1 ELTRGLFPS
10 VFNLASNAGIT
21 VNATCGETGPET
33 FCKLVEHIYN
43 REPQCGECD
52 ASSRHAD
59 KRHPIEYAID
69 GSNRWWQSPTLQ
81 NGRKYQWVT
90 ITLDLK
96 QVFQVAYIILKTAN
110 SPRPG
115 NWILERSIDGV
126 FYRPWQFY
134 AITDAEC
141 WEAYGIAPTPGK
153 PVYKSDDEVICTSYY
168 SSLTPF
174 EDGEASTVHTS
185 LVNGRPGAEEFSE
198 KLMDFTKARYVRLR
212 LQRIRTLNADLMSF
226 QINEPDKV
234 DKSVTRRVLMIHL
247 TRFVLNLAFLQLHC
261 KCEHNTCGASCERC
275 CPMFN
280 QQPWRMGTNGD
291 AAECEE
297 CQCFEHATS
306 CVYDSNVAKS
316 RTSINKFGEYH
327 GGGVCQNCSHK
338 TVGVNCERCQEGYF
352 RPRGVPRDHRN
363 PCRKCSCSGPG
374 ATGNCVADDSHI
386 HEGLVGYFHLQSE
399 YSGRYEPIHV
409 RSAWTEGEAEHGAP
423 CNPEMFF
430 LEVSEKPGNPSFKLS
445 LEEKNPG
452 GTTSGHPIKAYEL
465 GQMVDGEIK
474 TAQNRRRKNRGT
486 KHTRRVPGLFGSSTL
501 PFAKQLTLFPGDC
514 LCREGFTG
522 PKCDRCARG
531 YRSYPRCDRCP
542 CHYAGTL
549 NGDQCEGP
557 CNCKKHV
564 EGEQCDQCAHGYYDL
579 SATNPEGCSS
589 CYCFGVT
596 SVCRPS
602 DWGVITVKEPQGWTV
617 TDLEGRREFRPTQ
630 ERDKLTIADDDV
642 VLNMYYWQAPEKYLG
657 NRLYSYGGDL
667 KFMLSFVV
675 ARGDTSGTYV
685 EGSDVILEGDGKK
698 LGYNWGVRPSAD
710 NVSIALPLREHGW
723 HVLDSDGRP
732 LRPATR
738 SEFTLVLND
747 VERLLLRAKYHT
759 DQVEGAMHHVELP
772 EASKE
777 SGSLTKMTSVEM
789 CQCPAGYAG
798 LSCELCAPGYR
809 RVNNT
814 LVGGRCEK
822 CDCNNHADSCDPYTG
837 KCHECLHNTTGPNC
851 GDCLP
856 GFYGN
861 AALGFPD
868 DCRPCACPLSS
879 EPNQFSEECRTV
891 LTPAGESDYVCT
903 QCPPNHAGNKC
914 ERQGTECADGFY
926 GNPSVPGEQCR
937 PCRCGPNADTSVP
950 GFCDHRTGRCLRCR
964 GNTGGWNCLEC
975 LDGYFGNPATGDCRP
990 CDCSVAGSLGPQC
1003 NKTTGQCNCKPSF
1016 SGRTCDRCQDGFG
1029 GAERG
1034 CVPCRCNPRGSLSEV
1049 CDPITGA
1056 CPCRPGV
1063 FGTLCDSC
1071 LEGHYG
1077 FTVEGCKWC
1086 GCDPHG
1092 SLDTHCD
1099 ERTGQ
1104 CPCKP
1109 NVVGRPCDRCKP
1121 GFWNLASPKGC
1132 EPCTCNATGS
1142 RNVQCDDRTGQCPC
1156 KPGVGGQ
1163 ACDVCLPGHYRFSH
1177 HGCKECEPCE
1187 APGHVCDEETGRC
1200 VCPKNTGGR
1209 RCDRCNTGAW
1219 GYDPIDGCKL
1229 CGCNKLGS
1237 LSPNCDELSGQC
1249 QCLEGFEGQRCD
1261 RCRAGYYNFPN
1272 CKRCDC
1278 NTAGT
1283 DPHACVAGGVC
1294 QCDERGQCPCKV
1306 TPANLTEQSSHRE
1319 GRSLSFMEACSDTF
1333 ERPSCGQWMASDG
1346 HSYPLTF
1353 GQWPKLLGPLADGWA
1368 MDGHNGQGPLRTS
1381 SGPPWPSIG
1390 RPKTRRPPC
1399 FGQRSADH
1407 VCAAWENIST
1417 QRNQAYF
1424 RLILAFVQKLAPER
1438 RLEKRLSQLHHD
1450 ANLKVTGIKNTIF
1463 YTTKLFN
1470 DAHFLQV
1477 LSYNGKLR
1485 FRVESRSRDVFPE
1498 AQLRQFPLVF
1508 LQGNHRILLA
1518 HRPKEPSETGFY
1530 SVPLHEDEWYQVDN
1544 PHIPVTRPTLM
1555 VALQNLQKILIRA
1568 TDGPDVKFAS
1578 LEDVS
1583 LETAEPLSPHE
1594 VSPYL
1599 AYGVEQG
1606 RCPFQYTASSCQDPS
1621 EGYYRKFK
1629 PNYLDSRD
1637 ILDLVGFAEPCNCN
1651 NRTSQCHRETGVCI
1665 NCGGNTVG
1673 DHCER
1678 CEEGFFGTPSR
1689 GPCLPCACPLPTNSF
1704 SSTCQTHGPDYICTD
1719 CQEGYTG
1726 RRCERCSLLIMTPG
1740 PAVDSLA
1747 LPPWRNNMCPIT
1759 TSAAA
1764 GSLPLYGEGERC
1776 KALVSRWCCE
1786 ARQRFM
1792 GNSTGRFGATAKIL
1806 DGACESREEP
1816 HLRIHQ
1822 QKTTSSPG
1830 AAYSRIP
1837 GCEPEKHGRHISI
1850 DLDRYLNLVESGN
1863 QVLSNFSF
1871 HFNLETQAD
1880 ILLERARDTRRNM
1893 PDVVDGAYQVLLR
1906 ANELLVLINKYWK
1919 EIIDAVNHLKNHGIT
1934 HGGAAIGISH
1944 IVEEAKRILREL
1956 QKIKM
1961 EKPLDEAQRE
1971 NRKAHQLLERVR
1983 NLVLNL
1989 QEVGDLSERL
1999 DRVERLLSEMVR
2011 RIQHEV
2017 QKPTARALDLLE
2029 GQLRSLNSIQN
2040 LVDGSLDQEEKANA
2054 SLVEAREWLRKAK
2067 DAIIDAS
2074 FKFDELP
2081 RLLAELQN
2089 DTNALE
2095 ERRGLLDRINPEYRE
2110 KYVKTC
2116 QRHAAE
2122 MMAEVGRLADQ
2133 FKTTQEVSEYPL
2145 RAAKVYQN
2153 IEDALKDAEEAAR
2166 KASEAADR
2174 AFNEA
2179 YPRSGE
2185 SLRHRAVAARE
2196 RSEDLLQQAKQ
2207 LRDEDIPEL
2216 QYAMRAKKNALKA
2229 LENDIG
2235 DGVRAVAAINRELD
2249 KLPHDLSGPLE
2260 EALQQARGA
2269 NGNQETAN
2277 VRIDG
2282 VLGLLAGM
2290 RAQIGTLQTSSAE
2303 GLDNLTRLIDDTH
2316 RGIKRADQ
2324 LATRSEQSAA
2334 RVRKTHNQLQLN
2346 LEELRDKVLL
2356 ARQRASSIRVSLSAN
2371 LDGEC
2376 SRSFRPE
2383 IESTTTNS
2391 IVLNYAIKE
2400 EDPNSLL
2407 FFIANSKGKDD
2418 FMAIEMVNRKIKFS
2432 WNAGGGTHSITH
2444 NMVIETNERQLE
2456 RDSRW
2461 YKVEVFRQV
2470 VGNVATLS
2478 VKRKPDGAR
2487 DDPEEITGA
2496 APAGFGKMDLDA
2508 SSHLYVGRIPD
2519 DIPAARE
2526 LTATTFVGCLHEV
2539 ILDGKQVGLWNFLTN
2554 EGCDGCK
2561 SGPTEDVDPSSYHF
2575 KGEGYSILPQIR
2587 RYDKHNYDVS
2597 MLIKTFDEDA
2607 LLFLCPNHV
2616 TGDFMSLGLRGG
2628 YVVFQFKLGS
2638 NAPMELRS
2646 KRKYNTGNWTRLSAH
2661 RNKLEG
2667 VLYVEDEQVQGEL
2680 PRRTVSELQ
2689 LKDSKLYFGAVPPD
2703 FDGSRFSTVGFQSFI
2718 GCMKDLQVETTPL
2731 DLLKYEAYGVDPGC
2745 SDRKVK
2751 LVSFKGTG
2759 YLELKGKTL
2768 AAEGNYGFTFQS
2780 TQTEGLL
2787 LISTFSSVPGA
2798 EAKRD
2803 HYYSVALK
2811 DGHLELRMNGGS
2823 GEVSLRS
2830 EQRYNDNK
2838 FHTLTVLKRH
2848 RKVQVNVD
2856 DAEIGSLRLPKGT
2869 LEVEG
2874 PPQGGLF
2881 FGGIRSGIAIGA
2893 QAATRDSFVG
2903 TIKDAVFND
2912 ALLGFN
2918 SPVSH
2923 EGAGIGRPLRRP
2935 RPAPAEHDRMEVL
2948 TEHELVQCADAPS
2961 HEVQEG
2967 AVKFGDTLHSHVRL
2981 HDVVHFKADFNLSLG
2996 LRTYY
3001 PNGILVLAQNPGHSR
3016 HLALLLSGGKVV
3028 LEVAEKT
3035 PKKLVSHGSLN
3046 NGQWHHVQLS
3056 KEGSRLSLEV
3066 DEKPALRLQVHKRL
3080 PFRGPLHVGGIAEG
3094 VPVPEGLTRESFKG
3108 CIRNFNLNGQM
3119 VDLAKGESRGIGLCF
3134 ATIEPGAFL
3143 QGDAYAVYDERFNM
3157 DQKLEVQ
3164 LEFRTWRLN
3173 GVLLSLAD
3181 QPRGTPALAVELHE
3195 GQVIVSV
3202 DFGHNGTGPFRA
3214 RKEFSSKLAMCDGRW
3229 HQLRVHFSRSDISL
3243 RVDRHQLAYGLAPA
3257 TPPERHTESPL
3268 YVGGLPEGST
3278 NGALFGRDN
3287 FVGCLRNIAINDK
3300 RVDWIDMVS
3309 LHNVLPNSCPAA

>member
-1 ELTRGLFPS
+1 MGRGLLLPLLAASCLLAHAHPWEPCGYDQDYDDLTRGLFPS

-33 FCKLVEHIYN
+33 YCKLVEHIYN

-153 PVYKSDDEVICTSYY
+153 PVYKTDDEVICTSYY

-174 EDGEASTVHTS
+174 EDGEVHTS

-226 QINEPDKV
+226 QVGEADKV
-234 DKSVTRRVLMIHL
+234 DKSVTRRYYYSIKDISIGGQCVCSGHAQECPPKA
-247 TRFVLNLAFLQLHC
+247 NGELHC

-280 QQPWRMGTNGD
+280 QQPWRMGTHGD
-291 AAECEE
+291 AAECQE
-297 CQCFEHATS
+297 CQCFGHATS
-306 CVYDSNVAKS
+306 CIYDSNVAKS
-316 RTSINKFGEYH
+316 GTSLNIHGEFH
-327 GGGVCQNCSHK
+327 GGGVCQNCSHN
-338 TVGVNCERCQEGYF
+338 TAGINCQQCQEGYF

-374 ATGNCVADDSHI
+374 ATGNCVSDDSHI
-386 HEGLVGYFHLQSE
+386 HEG
-399 YSGRYEPIHV
+399 
-409 RSAWTEGEAEHGAP
+409 
-423 CNPEMFF
+423 
-430 LEVSEKPGNPSFKLS
+430 
-445 LEEKNPG
+445 
-452 GTTSGHPIKAYEL
+452 
-465 GQMVDGEIK
+465 
-474 TAQNRRRKNRGT
+474 
-486 KHTRRVPGLFGSSTL
+486 
-501 PFAKQLTLFPGDC
+501 LFPGDC

-522 PKCDRCARG
+522 PKCDRCQRG
-531 YRSYPRCDRCP
+531 YRNYPRCDRCP
-542 CHYAGTL
+542 CHYAGTIDA
-549 NGDQCEGP
+549 DQCEGP
-557 CNCKKHV
+557 CKCKKHV

-579 SATNPEGCSS
+579 SETNPEGCSS

-602 DWGVITVKEPQGWTV
+602 DWGVETVKEPQGWIV

-630 ERDKLTIADDDV
+630 EPGKLTIADDDV

-685 EGSDVILEGDGKK
+685 EGSDVIIEGDGKK

-723 HVLDSDGRP
+723 HVLDRDGRP

-747 VERLLLRAKYHT
+747 VERLLLRAKYHS

-772 EASKE
+772 SASKD
-777 SGSLTKMTSVEM
+777 SGSLRKMTSVEM
-789 CQCPAGYAG
+789 CQCPTGYAG

-809 RVNNT
+809 RVNDT

-822 CDCNNHADSCDPYTG
+822 CDCNNHADSCDAYTG
-837 KCHECLHNTTGPNC
+837 QCHECLHNTTGSNC
-851 GDCLP
+851 GECLP

-879 EPNQFSEECRTV
+879 EPNQFSSECRTV
-891 LTPAGESDYVCT
+891 ITPTGESDYVCT
-903 QCPPNHAGNKC
+903 ECPPNHAGNKC
-914 ERQGTECADGFY
+914 ERCADGFY

-975 LDGYFGNPATGDCRP
+975 LDGFFGNPATGDCRP

-1003 NKTTGQCNCKPSF
+1003 NKTTGQCNCRPSF
-1016 SGRTCDRCQDGFG
+1016 AGRTCDRCQDGFG
-1029 GAERG
+1029 GAAGG
-1034 CVPCRCNPRGSLSEV
+1034 CVPCRCNPRGSLSEI
-1049 CDPITGA
+1049 CDPITGS

-1077 FTVEGCKWC
+1077 FTVDGCKWC

-1109 NVVGRPCDRCKP
+1109 NVVGRACDRCKP

-1132 EPCTCNATGS
+1132 EPCACNVTGS

-1156 KPGVGGQ
+1156 KPGVGGL

-1177 HGCKECEPCE
+1177 QGCKECEPCE

-1237 LSPNCDELSGQC
+1237 LSPNCEELTGQC

-1278 NTAGT
+1278 HPAGT
-1283 DPHACVAGGVC
+1283 DPKACVGGVC

-1306 TPANLTEQSSHRE
+1306 NVVGRQCDRCRE
-1319 GRSLSFMEACSDTF
+1319 GAFSLVESNPRGCTECFMFGRSERCSQANMVWGQVSTPRRDVTMTVGEAELDRVHHYRVIPGT
-1333 ERPSCGQWMASDG
+1333 RPGSTLLPVPYVLDQ
-1346 HSYPLTF
+1346 PLYWSLPDQF
-1353 GQWPKLLGPLADGWA
+1353 LGD
-1368 MDGHNGQGPLRTS
+1368 
-1381 SGPPWPSIG
+1381 
-1390 RPKTRRPPC
+1390 K
-1399 FGQRSADH
+1399 
-1407 VCAAWENIST
+1407 
-1417 QRNQAYF
+1417 
-1424 RLILAFVQKLAPER
+1424 
-1438 RLEKRLSQLHHD
+1438 
-1450 ANLKVTGIKNTIF
+1450 
-1463 YTTKLFN
+1463 
-1470 DAHFLQV
+1470 V

-1544 PHIPVTRPTLM
+1544 PHIPVTRAILM

-1594 VSPYL
+1594 LSPYL
-1599 AYGVEQG
+1599 AYGIEQG
-1606 RCPFQYTASSCQDPS
+1606 RCPFQYTASSCQDPA

-1651 NRTSQCHRETGVCI
+1651 NRTRECHRETGVCI

-1726 RRCERCSLLIMTPG
+1726 RRCERCADGFFGNPLVEGGRCRRCECNPYGAQGRRCDPITGECHCQPGIQGRDCSICSARHILTEYGCKSCDDDCTGRLLDDVEEM
-1740 PAVDSLA
+1740 LA
-1747 LPPWRNNMCPIT
+1747 LLDRLNATDIVSAPWIHLLAIQET
-1759 TSAAA
+1759 TR
-1764 GSLPLYGEGERC
+1764 LMR
-1776 KALVSRWCCE
+1776 
-1786 ARQRFM
+1786 
-1792 GNSTGRFGATAKIL
+1792 T
-1806 DGACESREEP
+1806 
-1816 HLRIHQ
+1816 
-1822 QKTTSSPG
+1822 
-1830 AAYSRIP
+1830 
-1837 GCEPEKHGRHISI
+1837 

-1906 ANELLVLINKYWK
+1906 ANELLELINKYWK
-1919 EIIDAVNHLKNHGIT
+1919 EIIDAVNHLKSHGIG
-1934 HGGAAIGISH
+1934 HGGAAISIGH

-1956 QKIKM
+1956 QKTKM

-1999 DRVERLLSEMVR
+1999 DRVERLLSEMIR
-2011 RIQHEV
+2011 RIENEV
-2017 QKPTARALDLLE
+2017 QKPTARALSLLE
-2029 GQLRSLNSIQN
+2029 GQLRSLNAIQN
-2040 LVDGSLDQEEKANA
+2040 LIDGSMGQAEKANA

-2133 FKTTQEVSEYPL
+2133 FKKTQEVSEYPL

-2174 AFNEA
+2174 AFDEA
-2179 YPRSGE
+2179 YPRNGE
-2185 SLRHRAVAARE
+2185 SLRHKAAAARE

-2207 LRDEDIPEL
+2207 LRDDDIPEL
-2216 QYAMRAKKNALKA
+2216 QYSMRAKKNMLKA

-2269 NGNQETAN
+2269 YGKQETAN

-2290 RAQIGTLQTSSAE
+2290 HAQIGTLQTGSAE
-2303 GLDNLTRLIDDTH
+2303 GLDNLTRLIDDAQ

-2334 RVRKTHNQLQLN
+2334 RARKTHNQLQLN

-2356 ARQRASSIRVSLSAN
+2356 ARQRASSIRVSLSA
-2371 LDGEC
+2371 DQEGEC

-2400 EDPNSLL
+2400 EDQNSLL

-2461 YKVEVFRQV
+2461 YKVEVFR

-2561 SGPTEDVDPSSYHF
+2561 SGPTEDVDPSSYNF

-2680 PRRTVSELQ
+2680 PRRTVGELQ

-2787 LISTFSSVPGA
+2787 MISTFSSVQGA
-2798 EAKRD
+2798 DAKRD

-2811 DGHLELRMNGGS
+2811 DGHLELRLNGGP
-2823 GEVSLRS
+2823 GEVALRS

-2856 DAEIGSLRLPKGT
+2856 DTEIGTLRLPKGT

-2893 QAATRDSFVG
+2893 QAATRESFVG

-2912 ALLGFN
+2912 VLLGFN

-2935 RPAPAEHDRMEVL
+2935 RPAPVEHDRMEVL
-2948 TEHELVQCADAPS
+2948 TEQEQDQCADAPS
-2961 HEVQEG
+2961 HDVQEG
-2967 AVKFGDTLHSHVRL
+2967 AVKFGDSVHSYVRL
-2981 HDVVHFKADFNLSLG
+2981 HDVVHFKADFNLSLDI
-2996 LRTYY
+2996 RTYY
-3001 PNGILVLAQNPGHSR
+3001 PNGILVLAQNPGHNR
-3016 HLALLLSGGKVV
+3016 HLALLLSGGRVK
-3028 LEVAEKT
+3028 LEVAERS
-3035 PKKLVSHGSLN
+3035 PKKLVSHGNLN
-3046 NGQWHHVQLS
+3046 NGQWHHVHLS

-3066 DEKPALRLQVHKRL
+3066 DDKPALKLQVHKRL
-3080 PFRGPLHVGGIAEG
+3080 PFRGPLHVGGIAKG
-3094 VPVPEGLTRESFKG
+3094 VSVPEELKRESFKG

-3119 VDLAKGESRGIGLCF
+3119 VDLAKGESRGIGVCF
-3134 ATIEPGAFL
+3134 ATIEPGALFE
-3143 QGDAYAVYDERFNM
+3143 GDAYAVYGERFNVN
-3157 DQKLEVQ
+3157 DKLDMR

-3173 GVLLSLAD
+3173 GVLLSLSK
-3181 QPRGTPALAVELHE
+3181 QPHGTPALAVELHE
-3195 GQVIVSV
+3195 GEVIVSV
-3202 DFGHNGTGPFRA
+3202 DLGHNGTGPFRA
-3214 RKEFSSKLAMCDGRW
+3214 RKKFSSKQAMCDGQW
-3229 HQLRVHFSRSDISL
+3229 HTLVVHVSRSEVSL
-3243 RVDRHQLAYGLAPA
+3243 RVDRHQAAYGLAPA
-3257 TPPERHTESPL
+3257 TPPEPHMESPL
-3268 YVGGLPEGST
+3268 YIGGLPEGST

-3287 FVGCLRNIAINDK
+3287 FVGCLRNVAVNDK
-3300 RVDWIDMVS
+3300 RVEWIDMAS

>member
-1 ELTRGLFPS
+1 M
-10 VFNLASNAGIT
+10 
-21 VNATCGETGPET
+21 
-33 FCKLVEHIYN
+33 
-43 REPQCGECD
+43 ECF
-52 ASSRHAD
+52 A
-59 KRHPIEYAID
+59 
-69 GSNRWWQSPTLQ
+69 
-81 NGRKYQWVT
+81 
-90 ITLDLK
+90 
-96 QVFQVAYIILKTAN
+96 LKT
-110 SPRPG
+110 
-115 NWILERSIDGV
+115 V
-126 FYRPWQFY
+126 FFF
-134 AITDAEC
+134 
-141 WEAYGIAPTPGK
+141 
-153 PVYKSDDEVICTSYY
+153 
-168 SSLTPF
+168 LF
-174 EDGEASTVHTS
+174 
-185 LVNGRPGAEEFSE
+185 F
-198 KLMDFTKARYVRLR
+198 F
-212 LQRIRTLNADLMSF
+212 
-226 QINEPDKV
+226 
-234 DKSVTRRVLMIHL
+234 
-247 TRFVLNLAFLQLHC
+247 FLQ
-261 KCEHNTCGASCERC
+261 E
-275 CPMFN
+275 
-280 QQPWRMGTNGD
+280 
-291 AAECEE
+291 
-297 CQCFEHATS
+297 
-306 CVYDSNVAKS
+306 
-316 RTSINKFGEYH
+316 
-327 GGGVCQNCSHK
+327 
-338 TVGVNCERCQEGYF
+338 
-352 RPRGVPRDHRN
+352 
-363 PCRKCSCSGPG
+363 
-374 ATGNCVADDSHI
+374 
-386 HEGLVGYFHLQSE
+386 
-399 YSGRYEPIHV
+399 
-409 RSAWTEGEAEHGAP
+409 
-423 CNPEMFF
+423 
-430 LEVSEKPGNPSFKLS
+430 
-445 LEEKNPG
+445 
-452 GTTSGHPIKAYEL
+452 
-465 GQMVDGEIK
+465 
-474 TAQNRRRKNRGT
+474 
-486 KHTRRVPGLFGSSTL
+486 
-501 PFAKQLTLFPGDC
+501 
-514 LCREGFTG
+514 
-522 PKCDRCARG
+522 
-531 YRSYPRCDRCP
+531 
-542 CHYAGTL
+542 
-549 NGDQCEGP
+549 
-557 CNCKKHV
+557 HV

-579 SATNPEGCSS
+579 SETNPEGCSS

-602 DWGVITVKEPQGWTV
+602 DWGVET
-617 TDLEGRREFRPTQ
+617 
-630 ERDKLTIADDDV
+630 
-642 VLNMYYWQAPEKYLG
+642 
-657 NRLYSYGGDL
+657 LYSYGGDL

-685 EGSDVILEGDGKK
+685 EGSDVIIEGDGKK

-723 HVLDSDGRP
+723 HVLDRDGRP

-747 VERLLLRAKYHT
+747 VERLLLRAKYHS

-772 EASKE
+772 SASKD
-777 SGSLTKMTSVEM
+777 SGSLRKMTSVEM
-789 CQCPAGYAG
+789 CQCPTGYAG

-822 CDCNNHADSCDPYTG
+822 CDCNNHADSCDAYTG
-837 KCHECLHNTTGPNC
+837 RCHECLHNTTGSNC
-851 GDCLP
+851 GECLP

-879 EPNQFSEECRTV
+879 EPNQFSSECRTV
-891 LTPAGESDYVCT
+891 ITPTGESDYVC
-903 QCPPNHAGNKC
+903 
-914 ERQGTECADGFY
+914 TECADGFY

-975 LDGYFGNPATGDCRP
+975 LDGFFGNPATGDCRP

-1003 NKTTGQCNCKPSF
+1003 NKTTGQCNCRPSF
-1016 SGRTCDRCQDGFG
+1016 AGRTCDRCQDGFG
-1029 GAERG
+1029 GAAGG
-1034 CVPCRCNPRGSLSEV
+1034 CVPCRCNPRGSLSEI
-1049 CDPITGA
+1049 CDPITGS

-1077 FTVEGCKWC
+1077 FTVDGCKWC

-1109 NVVGRPCDRCKP
+1109 NVVGRACDRCKP

-1132 EPCTCNATGS
+1132 EPCACNVTGS

-1156 KPGVGGQ
+1156 KPGVGGL

-1237 LSPNCDELSGQC
+1237 LSPNCEELSGQC

-1278 NTAGT
+1278 NPAGT
-1283 DPHACVAGGVC
+1283 DPKACVGGVC

-1306 TPANLTEQSSHRE
+1306 NVVGRQCDRCRE
-1319 GRSLSFMEACSDTF
+1319 GAFSLVESNPRGCTECFMFGRSERCSQANMVWGQVSTPRRDVTMTVGEAELDRVHHYRVIPGT
-1333 ERPSCGQWMASDG
+1333 RPGSTLLPVPYVLDQ
-1346 HSYPLTF
+1346 PLYWSLPDQF
-1353 GQWPKLLGPLADGWA
+1353 LGD
-1368 MDGHNGQGPLRTS
+1368 
-1381 SGPPWPSIG
+1381 
-1390 RPKTRRPPC
+1390 K
-1399 FGQRSADH
+1399 
-1407 VCAAWENIST
+1407 
-1417 QRNQAYF
+1417 
-1424 RLILAFVQKLAPER
+1424 
-1438 RLEKRLSQLHHD
+1438 
-1450 ANLKVTGIKNTIF
+1450 
-1463 YTTKLFN
+1463 
-1470 DAHFLQV
+1470 V

-1544 PHIPVTRPTLM
+1544 PHIPVTRAILM

-1599 AYGVEQG
+1599 AYGIEQG
-1606 RCPFQYTASSCQDPS
+1606 RCPFQYTASSCQ
-1621 EGYYRKFK
+1621 
-1629 PNYLDSRD
+1629 
-1637 ILDLVGFAEPCNCN
+1637 
-1651 NRTSQCHRETGVCI
+1651 

-1704 SSTCQTHGPDYICTD
+1704 SSTCQTHGPDYVCTD

-1726 RRCERCSLLIMTPG
+1726 RRCERCADGFFGNPLVEGGRCRRCECNPYGSQGRRCDPITGECHCQPGIQGRDCSICSARHILTEYGCKSCDDDCTGRLLDDVEEM
-1740 PAVDSLA
+1740 LA
-1747 LPPWRNNMCPIT
+1747 LLDRLNATDIVSAPWIHLLAIQET
-1759 TSAAA
+1759 TR
-1764 GSLPLYGEGERC
+1764 LMR
-1776 KALVSRWCCE
+1776 
-1786 ARQRFM
+1786 
-1792 GNSTGRFGATAKIL
+1792 T
-1806 DGACESREEP
+1806 
-1816 HLRIHQ
+1816 
-1822 QKTTSSPG
+1822 
-1830 AAYSRIP
+1830 
-1837 GCEPEKHGRHISI
+1837 

-1880 ILLERARDTRRNM
+1880 ILLERVYCLPQNTAPSRRLTRLLLQARDTRRNM

-1906 ANELLVLINKYWK
+1906 ANELLELINKYWK
-1919 EIIDAVNHLKNHGIT
+1919 EIIDAVNHLKSHGIGQ
-1934 HGGAAIGISH
+1934 GGAAISIGH

-1956 QKIKM
+1956 QKTKM

-1999 DRVERLLSEMVR
+1999 DRVVRLLSEMLR
-2011 RIQHEV
+2011 RIENEV
-2017 QKPTARALDLLE
+2017 QKPTARALGLLE
-2029 GQLRSLNSIQN
+2029 GQLRSLNAIQN
-2040 LVDGSLDQEEKANA
+2040 LIDGSVDQAEKANASLVEAREWLRKAKDAIIDASFKFDNLIDGSMDQAEKANA

-2122 MMAEVGRLADQ
+2122 MTAEVGRLADQ
-2133 FKTTQEVSEYPL
+2133 FKKTQEVSEYPL
-2145 RAAKVYQN
+2145 KAAKVYQN

-2174 AFNEA
+2174 AFDEA
-2179 YPRSGE
+2179 YPRNGE
-2185 SLRHRAVAARE
+2185 SLRHKAAAARE

-2207 LRDEDIPEL
+2207 LRDDDIPEL
-2216 QYAMRAKKNALKA
+2216 QYSMRAKKNMLKA

-2269 NGNQETAN
+2269 YGKQETAN

-2290 RAQIGTLQTSSAE
+2290 HAQIGTLQTGSAE
-2303 GLDNLTRLIDDTH
+2303 GLDNLTRLIDDAQ

-2334 RVRKTHNQLQLN
+2334 RARKTHNQLQLN

-2356 ARQRASSIRVSLSAN
+2356 ARQRASS
-2371 LDGEC
+2371 
-2376 SRSFRPE
+2376 
-2383 IESTTTNS
+2383 
-2391 IVLNYAIKE
+2391 
-2400 EDPNSLL
+2400 
-2407 FFIANSKGKDD
+2407 DD

-2470 VGNVATLS
+2470 LSPSSIDGTVGNVATLS

-2496 APAGFGKMDLDA
+2496 APAGFGKMDLDG

-2561 SGPTEDVDPSSYHF
+2561 SGPTEDVDPSSYNF

-2587 RYDKHNYDVS
+2587 RYDKQNYDVS

-2680 PRRTVSELQ
+2680 PRRTASELQ

-2745 SDRKVK
+2745 SDRAMK

-2768 AAEGNYGFTFQS
+2768 AAEGNYGFTFKS

-2787 LISTFSSVPGA
+2787 MISTFSSVQGA
-2798 EAKRD
+2798 DAKRD

-2811 DGHLELRMNGGS
+2811 DGHLELRLNGGS
-2823 GEVSLRS
+2823 GEVALRS

-2848 RKVQVNVD
+2848 R
-2856 DAEIGSLRLPKGT
+2856 
-2869 LEVEG
+2869 
-2874 PPQGGLF
+2874 
-2881 FGGIRSGIAIGA
+2881 
-2893 QAATRDSFVG
+2893 
-2903 TIKDAVFND
+2903 
-2912 ALLGFN
+2912 
-2918 SPVSH
+2918 
-2923 EGAGIGRPLRRP
+2923 
-2935 RPAPAEHDRMEVL
+2935 
-2948 TEHELVQCADAPS
+2948 
-2961 HEVQEG
+2961 
-2967 AVKFGDTLHSHVRL
+2967 
-2981 HDVVHFKADFNLSLG
+2981 
-2996 LRTYY
+2996 
-3001 PNGILVLAQNPGHSR
+3001 
-3016 HLALLLSGGKVV
+3016 
-3028 LEVAEKT
+3028 
-3035 PKKLVSHGSLN
+3035 
-3046 NGQWHHVQLS
+3046 
-3056 KEGSRLSLEV
+3056 
-3066 DEKPALRLQVHKRL
+3066 
-3080 PFRGPLHVGGIAEG
+3080 
-3094 VPVPEGLTRESFKG
+3094 
-3108 CIRNFNLNGQM
+3108 
-3119 VDLAKGESRGIGLCF
+3119 
-3134 ATIEPGAFL
+3134 
-3143 QGDAYAVYDERFNM
+3143 
-3157 DQKLEVQ
+3157 
-3164 LEFRTWRLN
+3164 
-3173 GVLLSLAD
+3173 
-3181 QPRGTPALAVELHE
+3181 
-3195 GQVIVSV
+3195 
-3202 DFGHNGTGPFRA
+3202 
-3214 RKEFSSKLAMCDGRW
+3214 
-3229 HQLRVHFSRSDISL
+3229 
-3243 RVDRHQLAYGLAPA
+3243 
-3257 TPPERHTESPL
+3257 
-3268 YVGGLPEGST
+3268 
-3278 NGALFGRDN
+3278 
-3287 FVGCLRNIAINDK
+3287 
-3300 RVDWIDMVS
+3300 
-3309 LHNVLPNSCPAA
+3309 